1 MDKLRG
7 METFIAVVECG
18 SFTGAASRL
27 GLSAVMVGKYIAQL
41 ESQLATRLLERNTRR
56 QSLTDAGRVYYDE
69 AKRVMEQVSIAES
82 AVERL
87 RLAPAGTLRVSAPT
101 SFGASVIAP
110 LTATFLQVWPAV
122 RVELD
127 LTNRMVDLVDEG
139 FDLAIR
145 IGEIHQEDLV
155 ARYLA
160 PYRMVICA
168 APAYLARYGT
178 PGRPEDLA
186 DHLCLSHTVWTA
198 RNEWRLPGVEGEV
211 RWKRDAVLRC
221 NDGYALRQAAIA
233 GAGLLMQPEVLLADA
248 LASGS
253 LVRVLEA
260 WTPQPRPVHLLWR
273 RSSAPAEA
281 DAVYRPPSTGN
292 GRRAD
297 NDPRVGIIT
306 PSAAPAASRQSDRE
320 DLRSPPTG
328 GSAAV

>member
-56 QSLTDAGRVYYDE
+56 QSLTDAGRVYFDE

-87 RLAPAGTLRVSAPT
+87 RLAPG
-101 SFGASVIAP
+101 
-110 LTATFLQVWPAV
+110 
-122 RVELD
+122 
-127 LTNRMVDLVDEG
+127 
-139 FDLAIR
+139 
-145 IGEIHQEDLV
+145 
-155 ARYLA
+155 
-160 PYRMVICA
+160 
-168 APAYLARYGT
+168 
-178 PGRPEDLA
+178 
-186 DHLCLSHTVWTA
+186 
-198 RNEWRLPGVEGEV
+198 
-211 RWKRDAVLRC
+211 
-221 NDGYALRQAAIA
+221 
-233 GAGLLMQPEVLLADA
+233 
-248 LASGS
+248 
-253 LVRVLEA
+253 
-260 WTPQPRPVHLLWR
+260 
-273 RSSAPAEA
+273 SSAPAEA
-281 DAVYRPPSTGN
+281 DAVYRPPSAGN

>member
-1 MDKLRG
+1 MRQLYRG
-7 METFIAVVECG
+7 GVAP
-18 SFTGAASRL
+18 

-56 QSLTDAGRVYYDE
+56 QSLTDAGRVYFDE
-69 AKRVMEQVSIAES
+69 AKRVMEQVSIAERGR
-82 AVERL
+82 AAAAGAGRH
-87 RLAPAGTLRVSAPT
+87 PAGERSHLVRRQRDRA
-101 SFGASVIAP
+101 

-198 RNEWRLPGVEGEV
+198 RNEWRLPGVEEKCAGNAM
-211 RWKRDAVLRC
+211 RFCAATMATRC
-221 NDGYALRQAAIA
+221 A
-233 GAGLLMQPEVLLADA
+233 G
-248 LASGS
+248 
-253 LVRVLEA
+253 
-260 WTPQPRPVHLLWR
+260 R
-273 RSSAPAEA
+273 RSPG
-281 DAVYRPPSTGN
+281 PGC
-292 GRRAD
+292 
-297 NDPRVGIIT
+297 
-306 PSAAPAASRQSDRE
+306 
-320 DLRSPPTG
+320 
-328 GSAAV
+328 

>member
-56 QSLTDAGRVYYDE
+56 QSLTDAGRVYFDE

-178 PGRPEDLA
+178 PGRRR
-186 DHLCLSHTVWTA
+186 S
-198 RNEWRLPGVEGEV
+198 RRSSLPVPYGLDRPQRVAAAGRRGRSALETRCG
-211 RWKRDAVLRC
+211 LRC

-260 WTPQPRPVHLLWR
+260 WT
-273 RSSAPAEA
+273 RSRGLCICSGA
-281 DAVYRPPSTGN
+281 RI
-292 GRRAD
+292 
-297 NDPRVGIIT
+297 VG
-306 PSAAPAASRQSDRE
+306 PC
-320 DLRSPPTG
+320 RS
-328 GSAAV
+328 